1 MTAIVLMMWSGV
13 AAAELSCKDFR
24 RGYMLSDPDL
34 LRSMA
39 QIAIP
44 LILAENGGTMPD
56 DRTLAFRDMT
66 LRLENYCDQL
76 PDDSVDA
83 IVASM
88 LKTAPERYAEA
99 EKQRTETAARQA
111 EAEKEQAYRNTTA
124 KWAAQPGAIGDFV
137 RRCWSTDPGMPDLDK
152 MAIRLTVTTDGSGVV
167 RRAVVAQED
176 VSRVSGNPR
185 LRVFSERA
193 VRAVLDPNCASLPL
207 PQSMLGQTRVLTFEF
222 RP

>member
-1 MTAIVLMMWSGV
+1 MPEDRTATFS
-13 AAAELSCKDFR
+13 S
-24 RGYMLSDPDL
+24 
-34 LRSMA
+34 
-39 QIAIP
+39 IAI
-44 LILAENGGTMPD
+44 
-56 DRTLAFRDMT
+56 
-66 LRLENYCDQL
+66 RLEFYCDQL

-88 LKTAPERYAEA
+88 MKTAPGRYAEA
-99 EKQRTETAARQA
+99 EKQRAEAAARQA
-111 EAEKEQAYRNTTA
+111 EAEREQAYRNTTA

-193 VRAVLDPNCASLPL
+193 FRAVLDPNCANLPL